1 MVGLRRGVF
10 SKHMWFFV
18 ACFHRIVLRNQ
29 PTHIYK
35 FVAET
40 LEDELDQRALQEM
53 KQIEAAQK
61 AKGRNDKTKARWNK
75 FCVSYFPTDPSKE
88 GRPKN
93 FYS

>member
-1 MVGLRRGVF
+1 M
-10 SKHMWFFV
+10 
-18 ACFHRIVLRNQ
+18 LRNQ

-61 AKGRNDKTKARWNK
+61 AKGEFNDLLI
-75 FCVSYFPTDPSKE
+75 CI
-88 GRPKN
+88 
-93 FYS
+93 

>member
-1 MVGLRRGVF
+1 M
-10 SKHMWFFV
+10 
-18 ACFHRIVLRNQ
+18 LRNQ

-61 AKGRNDKTKARWNK
+61 AKGEFNYFLYASISGSYWYVARVVNK
-75 FCVSYFPTDPSKE
+75 SQRRHFDSY
-88 GRPKN
+88 
-93 FYS
+93 